1 MYGNERQG
9 SIWNEKIRLKI
20 GVVDID
26 EKISDHQL
34 RWFVRVQRRVINAIV
49 ESSDLI
55 QVKETKKVKE
65 KLK

>member
-26 EKISDHQL
+26 EKIREHQL

>member
-9 SIWNEKIRLKI
+9 SIWNEKNRLKI

-26 EKISDHQL
+26 EKIKERQL
-34 RWFVRVQRRVINAIV
+34 RWFICVQRRVINATV
-49 ESSDLI
+49 KSSDLI

>member
-9 SIWNEKIRLKI
+9 SIWNEKNRLKI

-26 EKISDHQL
+26 EKIRERQL
-34 RWFVRVQRRVINAIV
+34 RWFVCIQRRVINATMK
-49 ESSDLI
+49 SSDLI

>member
-9 SIWNEKIRLKI
+9 RIWNEKNRLKI

-26 EKISDHQL
+26 EKIREHQL

>member
-26 EKISDHQL
+26 EKIREHQL
-34 RWFVRVQRRVINAIV
+34 RWFVCVQRRVINATMK
-49 ESSDLI
+49 SSDLI